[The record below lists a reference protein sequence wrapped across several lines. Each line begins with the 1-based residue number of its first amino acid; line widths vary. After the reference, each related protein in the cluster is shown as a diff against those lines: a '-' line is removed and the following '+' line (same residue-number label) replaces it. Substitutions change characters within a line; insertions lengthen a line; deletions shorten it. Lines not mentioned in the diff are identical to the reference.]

1 MTRAILAASSAA
13 VGGVLALSFTSS
25 PAAAQDGPCG
35 GRYTVRPGDT
45 LAVIAQQ
52 CRVPLAEILRANP
65 QIRNPS
71 LIEVGW
77 RLTLPGAGG
86 PPPWRGEGRERLE
99 ATVTPRAGP
108 SGLSVDLRG
117 EGFEPYQAVEVAVG
131 RAESEWDVVSRTQ
144 ADGRGRVSET
154 VQVPRWADAG
164 DDLVFVLIAGPGRE
178 ARTQR
183 FDVVDRRDPDAP
195 PNAGDDRRVDVRGE
209 VSQGAECPI
218 LTTDDGRVYSLAS
231 SGAADVRTGVRAHV
245 EGRVVDMSYCMQGT
259 PIEVGLFRV
268 TGEDGRRVP
277 LRREQ
282 VLGRWTPR
290 GGDCRRPALHIQANR
305 AGGQMIETSL
315 DGAPRTG
322 YVRLGENPAFVF
334 DQPRREFGLEPRR
347 ANGLAVSPPDRGPVR
362 LGGQWISGDGVV
374 FIRCAEEFV
383 GGGRR

>member
-1 MTRAILAASSAA
+1 MTRAILAAASAA
-13 VGGVLALSFTSS
+13 VGGGLALSITSS

-77 RLTLPGAGG
+77 RLMLPGAGG
-86 PPPWRGEGRERLE
+86 PPPWRGEGLERLE

-164 DDLVFVLIAGPGRE
+164 
-178 ARTQR
+178 
-183 FDVVDRRDPDAP
+183 
-195 PNAGDDRRVDVRGE
+195 
-209 VSQGAECPI
+209 
-218 LTTDDGRVYSLAS
+218 DDGRVYSLAS

-290 GGDCRRPALHIQANR
+290 GGDCRRPALHIR
-305 AGGQMIETSL
+305 
-315 DGAPRTG
+315 
-322 YVRLGENPAFVF
+322 VKPAAA
-334 DQPRREFGLEPRR
+334 R
-347 ANGLAVSPPDRGPVR
+347 
-362 LGGQWISGDGVV
+362 
-374 FIRCAEEFV
+374 
-383 GGGRR
+383 